1 MVMDILELTI
11 PELIRYILKIIILD
25 SNLKT
30 MFTRR
35 EFFSK
40 SAAAAAAII
49 IAPSMFSRSI
59 KSGSASPLN
68 GKKVLFVWGGWMG
81 HEPDKCRDIFVPWM
95 ESEGA
100 KVTVS
105 GTLDAY
111 ISNDLKNN
119 FDLIVQ
125 AWTMGTIT
133 SAQERALEEAVKSGV
148 GIAGWHGGL
157 GDSFRNN
164 TEYQF
169 MVGGQWVA
177 HPGGVIDYRV
187 NITDHKDP
195 VTKGL
200 TDFDMH
206 SEQYFVHV
214 DPNVKVLATTTFT
227 DANASWIGGNVIP
240 VVWKKAYGKGR
251 VFYSSLGH
259 VAADFKVPQ
268 AFEIQKRGI
277 YWACMSK
284 YEPMETWNQPVY
296 KK

>member
-1 MVMDILELTI
+1 MA
-11 PELIRYILKIIILD
+11 
-25 SNLKT
+25 
-30 MFTRR
+30 
-35 EFFSK
+35 
-40 SAAAAAAII
+40 SAAAAPYVVANILTG
-49 IAPSMFSRSI
+49 
-59 KSGSASPLN
+59 KSGSPLT

-95 ESEGA
+95 KSEGA
-100 KVTVS
+100 DVTVS
-105 GTLDAY
+105 DTLDAY
-111 ISNDLKNN
+111 LKNDLQKD

-125 AWTMGTIT
+125 AWTMGQI
-133 SAQERALEEAVKSGV
+133 ANNQEKALLEAVKSGT

-187 NITDHKDP
+187 NIVDRKDP

-206 SEQYFVHV
+206 SEQYFMHI

-227 DANASWIGGNVIP
+227 GKHADWIDGNVIP
-240 VVWKKAYGKGR
+240 VAWKKYYGKGR

-259 VAADFKVPQ
+259 VAADFDVPQ

-277 YWACMSK
+277 LWAALSK
-284 YEPMETWNQPVY
+284 YEPAEEWRQPVY
-296 KK
+296 GKTKKK

>member
-1 MVMDILELTI
+1 MI
-11 PELIRYILKIIILD
+11 
-25 SNLKT
+25 
-30 MFTRR
+30 TRR
-35 EFFSK
+35 TFIEK
-40 SAAAAAAII
+40 SAVAAAAAV
-49 IAPSMFSRSI
+49 IAPSLYGSNLFAG
-59 KSGSASPLN
+59 SGSSLN

-100 KVTVS
+100 AVIVS
-105 GTLDAY
+105 DTLDAY
-111 ISNDLKNN
+111 IKMDLKKD

-133 SAQERALEEAVKSGV
+133 GDQEKALLDAVKNGA
-148 GIAGWHGGL
+148 GLAGWHGGL

-206 SEQYFVHV
+206 SEQYYVHV

-227 DANASWIGGNVIP
+227 DKNASWIGGNVVP
-240 VVWKKAYGKGR
+240 VVWKKVYGSGR

-259 VAADFKVPQ
+259 VASDFNVPQ
-268 AFEIQKRGI
+268 ALEIQKRGI
-277 YWACMSK
+277 LWASVSK
-284 YEPMETWNQPVY
+284 YESEEEWRQPVY
-296 KK
+296 KNPRSR